1 MAHVYERVGTVRP
14 RVEVAYG
21 ARFRVDGGR
30 WRPVEGT
37 VSVLGAPVRLRVLE
51 AEPVLVT
58 PSR

>member
-1 MAHVYERVGTVRP
+1 MAHVYERVATVRP

-21 ARFRVDGGR
+21 ARFRVQGGR
-30 WRPVEGT
+30 WRPVVGT
-37 VSVLGAPVRLRVLE
+37 VGVVSAPVRLRVLE